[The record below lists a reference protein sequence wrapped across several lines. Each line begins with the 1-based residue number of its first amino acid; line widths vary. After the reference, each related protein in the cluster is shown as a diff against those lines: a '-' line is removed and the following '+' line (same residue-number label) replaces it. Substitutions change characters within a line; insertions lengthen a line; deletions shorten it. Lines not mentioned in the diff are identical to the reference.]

1 MKYFLTLLLVLIAS
15 FSWATDPVPN
25 EFNGTSLNPIWTEFG
40 TGSLSVANGFLNE
53 TPGNAFYGVKQSN
66 ISGEFDVEVR
76 MCQPVGDGP
85 SWEILGGQRF
95 VSLYAI
101 INNDNKSFA
110 YQNFYP
116 GDDGNNEIILGAMIN
131 GSSIPGMGRAT
142 MIPATECVCLRLKRD
157 AANDFYMYMDSGCT
171 GDWVELAD
179 VLTSVLRLNSAA
191 DVELVLQSWDDRAG
205 QTYRIDYFRIYEEP
219 VPDIK
224 ANGQDGTLYITTSE
238 SCDVTISLDPGA
250 YIGDMAD
257 WFGLMQ
263 SSYAPGSWGPLFGFQ
278 TPLFSLPTTSLLNIP
293 LPPGWFVFLFNVDDT
308 PDGSFQVRWYDYV
321 IVVVTAAQGAQAEEL
336 PDFEAL
342 VKEKIRE
349 LNGE

>member
-76 MCQPVGDGP
+76 MCQPVGDGH

-179 VLTSVLRLNSAA
+179 ILTSVLRLNSAA

-224 ANGQDGTLYITTSE
+224 ANGPDDPLFVTSDE
-238 SCDVTISLDPGA
+238 SCNISISLDPGSMTVEVA
-250 YIGDMAD
+250 EWWGI
-257 WFGLMQ
+257 LL
-263 SSYAPGSWGPLFGFQ
+263 SSYGTFPLFGFQ
-278 TPLFSLPTTSLLNIP
+278 APLFDLPETTLFDIP
-293 LPPGWFVFLFNVDDT
+293 LPIGWYIFLFNVEDT
-308 PDGSFQVRWYDYV
+308 PDGSFQLGWYDYV
-321 IVVVTAAQGAQAEEL
+321 IVVVSPAEGAQEKEF
-336 PDFEAL
+336 PDFDAL
-342 VKEKIRE
+342 VQEKIKE
-349 LNGE
+349 YTGK

>member
-224 ANGQDGTLYITTSE
+224 ANGSDDPLLVTPSE
-238 SCDVTISLDPGA
+238 SVDISISLDPG
-250 YIGDMAD
+250 DMAGEWAD
-257 WFGLMQ
+257 WWCILL
-263 SSYAPGSWGPLFGFQ
+263 SSYGNFPLFGFQ
-278 TPLFSLPTTSLLNIP
+278 APLFELPETSLFSIP
-293 LPPGWFVFLFNVDDT
+293 WPVGWYIFLFGLDDV
-308 PDGSFQVRWYDYV
+308 PDGAFELDWYDYV
-321 IVVVTAAQGAQAEEL
+321 IVVSQPAGAQLENII
-336 PDFEAL
+336 PNFDDIIT
-342 VKEKIRE
+342 EKLRE
-349 LNGE
+349 LIGE